1 MPDFFILLSPHL
13 RLRSLVN
20 RASDSGSEGR
30 AFESHRGHKERNSL
44 CMNTLQREFLFI
56 QYIQKSQPYGSLS
69 CYNFH
74 RGRGMKQIIFIFA
87 MLVIGLSYAGKPE
100 GRSERRTDM
109 KPMKEIYL
117 AGGCFWGTEHFLKQI
132 EGVEATQVGYA
143 NGNIANPTY
152 RQVCTGTTDFAE
164 TVKVQYDADKVD
176 LPFLIDLYFK
186 TIDPTSLNKQGGDRG
201 IQYRTGI
208 YYTDTADL
216 PVIRETVDR
225 LAANYSRPLV
235 VEIEPLK
242 NFYPAED
249 YHQDY
254 LDKNPGGYC
263 HINPAL
269 FDLARKAKMK
279 KEGDGEYLNL
289 EK

>member
-1 MPDFFILLSPHL
+1 MGYRTFPET
-13 RLRSLVN
+13 N
-20 RASDSGSEGR
+20 RRCG
-30 AFESHRGHKERNSL
+30 
-44 CMNTLQREFLFI
+44 
-56 QYIQKSQPYGSLS
+56 
-69 CYNFH
+69 
-74 RGRGMKQIIFIFA
+74 
-87 MLVIGLSYAGKPE
+87 
-100 GRSERRTDM
+100 
-109 KPMKEIYL
+109 
-117 AGGCFWGTEHFLKQI
+117 
-132 EGVEATQVGYA
+132 ATQVGYA

-152 RQVCTGTTDFAE
+152 QQVCTGTTDFAE
-164 TVKVQYDADKVD
+164 TVKVQYDPDEVD

-201 IQYRTGI
+201 TQYRTGI

-254 LDKNPGGYC
+254 LTKIRVDIATLTPPCSTWRVK
-263 HINPAL
+263 
-269 FDLARKAKMK
+269 RR
-279 KEGDGEYLNL
+279 
-289 EK
+289 